1 MTSTDKTK
9 YASWAYA
16 EEHAGPDSLAEQ
28 AAALGADLGLE
39 PLSEGTAAALTVLA
53 AAAQARS
60 MVCIGLRT
68 GLGAAALLRG
78 AAQEAVLTGID
89 ASADSVSAA
98 RQLLQAQGAA
108 SSRTRLITGK
118 ADQVLPRL
126 TSEGYDIVLI
136 DTDAQDAPG
145 YSEQGLRLLHS
156 GGLLMVSNALDED
169 RVPRPAV
176 RDATTQAMRQV
187 EAGLKENEAVVSA
200 LLPTGTGLL
209 VAVKK

>member
-1 MTSTDKTK
+1 MTSPDKIK

-16 EEHAGPDSLAEQ
+16 EEHAGPDSVAEQ

-60 MVCIGLRT
+60 VVCIGLGT

-78 AAQEAVLTGID
+78 AAQDAVLTGID

-98 RQLLQAQGAA
+98 RALLQAQGTA

-126 TSEGYDIVLI
+126 TSGGYDLVLI
-136 DTDAQDAPG
+136 DTEATDAPG
-145 YSEQGLRLLHS
+145 YAEQGLRLLHS
-156 GGLLMVSNALDED
+156 GGLLMVSDALDGD
-169 RVPRPAV
+169 RLPRPAV
-176 RDATTQAMRQV
+176 REPSTQAMRQV
-187 EAGLKENEAVVSA
+187 EAGLKENDAVLSA
-200 LLPTGTGLL
+200 LFPTGTGLL
-209 VAVKK
+209 VAVKR